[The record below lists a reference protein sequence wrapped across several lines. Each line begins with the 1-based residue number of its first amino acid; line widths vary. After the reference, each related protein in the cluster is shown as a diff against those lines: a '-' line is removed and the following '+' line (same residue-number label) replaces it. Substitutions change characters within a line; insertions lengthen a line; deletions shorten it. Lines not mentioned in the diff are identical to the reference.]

1 MIMSATY
8 TIRHAYTGAAAY
20 DAVAACTK
28 EITRAAATAAMLVA
42 APLLGL
48 AFVIALPLA
57 GLAAI
62 AWMLVKAVA
71 RKRAVAMAVAKR
83 TVLFFAAPFVGLAY
97 LMAFPFVAI
106 GMLGYYAIRK
116 APG

>member
-8 TIRHAYTGAAAY
+8 TIRHAYAGAAAY
-20 DAVAACTK
+20 DAVAACTR
-28 EITRAAATAAMLVA
+28 ELTRAATTTALLVA
-42 APLLGL
+42 APLIGF

-71 RKRAVAMAVAKR
+71 RKRAAVVAVAKR
-83 TVLFFAAPFVGLAY
+83 TALFFAAPFVGLAY